1 MSGATAVCDTK
12 DMRALS
18 AKTRELIEELYRLA
32 DEPVPSRSQAAWQ
45 AVAVLERIA
54 DRGEP
59 LAIPWIIAC
68 VLDSRREIAEAAG
81 QVVQRLRLR
90 VGIRDLGMFDRAFR
104 ATALWSRP
112 GPSRW
117 RRMAPDELRA
127 VATLQTGPVLLQL
140 AMCHP
145 SGHVREAAIR
155 RSATC
160 ADGSEIP
167 FLLLRTNDWVLPVRG
182 LAQSA
187 LRARLGARHL
197 PDLVAALPVLDEMP
211 RWGRLGDT
219 ALIDDIHVLLGSAA
233 AVPALR
239 AALSS
244 LDRFVRRCAFRRLIA
259 REAPQGEAR
268 EAAGAQGPYRDS
280 SGGLDPR
287 AEVAAAAL
295 RDADPAIR
303 TWVERRLTAGS
314 DRAFLAFSDALLRSR
329 LGASRLGAA
338 QRLLALGLAVPWREL
353 LFDDHAGVRALA
365 QQTVLDSG
373 GDPDVEYRAGMAT
386 SRARRLSVA
395 LLGLSETGGGDD
407 STVIR
412 GYLTDPIA
420 AVRRGALRAL
430 VHLKVDDAVELCLA
444 SLADGSP
451 SVSHAARALLAVRI
465 ASISPARLWTVFQR
479 VTTAWGRTDALALL
493 SLADYWTGMPYLLRA
508 FCASEGVVRDRAAH
522 YLGRRIERQHRM
534 FTAPS
539 PSTADELR
547 ATLDSPAL
555 PEAFRRELSAILD
568 SRLRHVT
575 KPR

>member
-1 MSGATAVCDTK
+1 
-12 DMRALS
+12 MRALS
-18 AKTRELIEELYRLA
+18 ANTRELIDELYRLA
-32 DEPVPSRSQAAWQ
+32 DEPVSRGNQAARQ
-45 AVAVLERIA
+45 AIAVLERIA
-54 DRGEP
+54 DLGEP

-68 VLDSRREIAEAAG
+68 VLNGCREIAEAAG

-90 VGIRDLGMFDRAFR
+90 VGIRDLGLFDRAFR
-104 ATALWSRP
+104 ATSLSQRP

-117 RRMAPDELRA
+117 RRMAPDELRS
-127 VATLQTGPVLLQL
+127 VATLQTGPVVLQL

-167 FLLLRTNDWVLPVRG
+167 FLLLRTNDWVLPVRE
-182 LAQSA
+182 LAQAA
-187 LRARLGARHL
+187 LRARLGAHHL

-244 LDRFVRRCAFRRLIA
+244 PDRFVRRGAFRRLIE
-259 REAPQGEAR
+259 REASQGDP
-268 EAAGAQGPYRDS
+268 QGPYRES
-280 SGGLDPR
+280 AGGLDPR
-287 AEVAAAAL
+287 AEVVAGAL

-303 TWVERRLTAGS
+303 TWVERWLIAGS
-314 DRAFLAFSDALLRSR
+314 DRVFLAFSEALLRSR
-329 LGASRLGAA
+329 LGANRLAA
-338 QRLLALGLAVPWREL
+338 ARRLPTLDLAVPWREL

-365 QQTVLDSG
+365 QQTALDAG
-373 GDPDVEYRAGMAT
+373 GEPDVEYRARLAT
-386 SRARRLSVA
+386 SRARRLGVA
-395 LLGLSETGGGDD
+395 LIGLSETGGGDD
-407 STVIR
+407 ATVMR
-412 GYLTDPIA
+412 GYLTDRLP
-420 AVRRGALRAL
+420 AVRRGALGAL
-430 VHLKVDDAVELCLA
+430 VHVEVDDAVELCLA
-444 SLADGSP
+444 SLDDGSP
-451 SVSHAARALLAVRI
+451 SVSHAAHALLAGRI
-465 ASISPARLWTVFQR
+465 ASLGPAQLWTVFQR
-479 VTTAWGRTDALALL
+479 VTTVWGRSDALALL

-508 FCASEGVVRDRAAH
+508 FCASEGVVKDRAAY

-534 FTAPS
+534 FTPPS
-539 PSTADELR
+539 PSTADEIR

-555 PEAFRRELSAILD
+555 PEALRRELSTILD

-575 KPR
+575 RSR

>member
-1 MSGATAVCDTK
+1 
-12 DMRALS
+12 MRALS
-18 AKTRELIEELYRLA
+18 ANTRDLIDELYRLA
-32 DEPVPSRSQAAWQ
+32 DEPVPRRNQAARH
-45 AVAVLERIA
+45 AIAVLERIA

-68 VLDSRREIAEAAG
+68 VLDGRREIAEAAG

-90 VGIRDLGMFDRAFR
+90 VGILDLGLFDRAFR
-104 ATALWSRP
+104 ARSLWERP

-117 RRMAPDELRA
+117 RRMAPDELRS

-187 LRARLGARHL
+187 LRARLGAHHL
-197 PDLVAALPVLDEMP
+197 PDLVAALPVLDEMS

-219 ALIDDIHVLLGSAA
+219 ALIDDIHALLGSAA

-244 LDRFVRRCAFRRLIA
+244 PDRFVRRGAFRRLLE
-259 REAPQGEAR
+259 REASQGDPR
-268 EAAGAQGPYRDS
+268 EAAGAQGPYRES
-280 SGGLDPR
+280 AGGLDPR
-287 AEVAAAAL
+287 TEVVAAAL

-303 TWVERRLTAGS
+303 TWVERWLIAGS
-314 DRAFLAFSDALLRSR
+314 DRVFLAFSDALLRSR

-365 QQTVLDSG
+365 QQTALDSG
-373 GDPDVEYRAGMAT
+373 WEPDVEYRARLAT
-386 SRARRLSVA
+386 SRARRLAVA
-395 LLGLSETGGGDD
+395 LIGMSETGGGDD
-407 STVIR
+407 STVVR
-412 GYLTDPIA
+412 GYLTDPFPS
-420 AVRRGALRAL
+420 VRRDALLAL

-444 SLADGSP
+444 LLADGSP
-451 SVSHAARALLAVRI
+451 SVSHAAHALLAVRI
-465 ASISPARLWTVFQR
+465 ASIPPDRVWTVFQR
-479 VTTAWGRTDALALL
+479 VTTVWGRSDALALL

-508 FCASEGVVRDRAAH
+508 FCASEGVVKDRAAH
-522 YLGRRIERQHRM
+522 YLGRRIERQHQM

-539 PSTADELR
+539 PSTADEIR

-568 SRLRHVT
+568 NRLRLVT